1 MPDEIKLKPLPLPFS
16 LSKIN
21 VGFLAFTCAVIGG
34 YHLRT
39 MPWTA
44 EGFGGL
50 TGNIL
55 AICVLSLLPSWLV
68 WLVSGR
74 RLGAARVTF
83 NVLLIMIVLGDFGEI
98 ARKARERTALDKLA
112 DRMESFRKEAA
123 HSGAQPNPEGYSNL
137 VQATQ
142 STFAEL
148 ADVSSGGDK
157 RGWEIMGE
165 FIKEIA
171 QKSEEWQTSYINLV
185 SEPMMDPVSL
195 REESEMNRQKAA
207 FEHHLKLTAR
217 AREDFL
223 RMTVVMKERLEEAG
237 AGKAMMTSIIRGIAD
252 SQSRQQAVFEKLTQA
267 HTDYCNNAIT
277 ALTLL
282 KTESGKWEVQDGK
295 AIMDG
300 TLREDLLSHLEQ
312 LDKTFALIQELS
324 DKLRLLAMP

>member
-1 MPDEIKLKPLPLPFS
+1 MPDEIKSKPPPLPFS

-21 VGFLAFTCAVIGG
+21 VGFLAFTCAVIGA

-39 MPWTA
+39 TPWTA

-50 TGNIL
+50 TGQIL

-83 NVLLIMIVLGDFGEI
+83 NALLILIVLGHFGKI
-98 ARKARERTALDKLA
+98 GRKARERAAMDKLA
-112 DRMESFRKEAA
+112 DRMEFYRKEAA
-123 HSGAQPNPEGYSNL
+123 HSGAQPNPEAYSNL
-137 VQATQ
+137 VQETR

-148 ADVSSGGDK
+148 AEASSGGDK
-157 RGWEIMGE
+157 RGWEVMGE
-165 FIKEIA
+165 FIKEVA
-171 QKSEEWQTSYINLV
+171 QKSDEWQTSYANLI
-185 SEPMMDPVSL
+185 SERMLDLVLL
-195 REESEMNRQKAA
+195 REESEMSRQKAA
-207 FEHHLKLTAR
+207 YEHHLKLTAR

-223 RMTVVMKERLEEAG
+223 GMTAALKERMEEVG
-237 AGKAMMTSIIRGIAD
+237 AGKAMMTSIIRGMTD
-252 SQSRQQAVFEKLTQA
+252 SQARQQAMYEKLTQA

-277 ALTLL
+277 VLTLL
-282 KTESGKWEVQDGK
+282 KAESGKWEVQEGK

-300 TLREDLLSHLEQ
+300 KLREDVLSHLEQ
-312 LDKTFALIQELS
+312 LDKTSVLIQELS